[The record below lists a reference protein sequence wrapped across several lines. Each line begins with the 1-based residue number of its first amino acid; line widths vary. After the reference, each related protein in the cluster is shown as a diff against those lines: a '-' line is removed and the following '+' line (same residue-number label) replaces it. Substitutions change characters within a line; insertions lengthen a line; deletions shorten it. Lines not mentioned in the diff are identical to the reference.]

1 MVNYNKTK
9 KWKIIY
15 MEGRIRCIVCQTND
29 VVWHLSDIC
38 VTYDRHK
45 NDVFLTNTKNVRRT
59 MENDRIT
66 IRLPQIDLRQIDL
79 LIRLGE
85 FSTRSEVIRHAVKE
99 YIENH
104 TTRIL
109 AKADK
114 IKKIQELEA
123 AAAAIE
129 PYMKK

>member
-1 MVNYNKTK
+1 
-9 KWKIIY
+9 
-15 MEGRIRCIVCQTND
+15 
-29 VVWHLSDIC
+29 
-38 VTYDRHK
+38 
-45 NDVFLTNTKNVRRT
+45 

-66 IRLPQIDLRQIDL
+66 IRLPQIDLRQIDVF
-79 LIRLGE
+79 IRLGE
-85 FSTRSEVIRHAVKE
+85 FSTRSEVVRHAVKE

-114 IKKIQELEA
+114 FKKIQELEA